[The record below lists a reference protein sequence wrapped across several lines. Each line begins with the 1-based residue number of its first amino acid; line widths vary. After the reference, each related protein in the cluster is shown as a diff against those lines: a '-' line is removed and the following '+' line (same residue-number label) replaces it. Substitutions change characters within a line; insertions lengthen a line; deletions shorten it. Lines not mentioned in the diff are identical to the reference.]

1 MNSPNQNSEELL
13 NNITLNTVPAYL
25 DSILINFISNA
36 IKYNSP
42 KRNSFVKISVE
53 NNQENLVLKITA
65 NGLGIDLDKHR
76 EMLFA
81 PKTTFHDKQDSRGI
95 GLFITVNHVLSL
107 GGSIKVESKLDEGTI
122 FYIQFPKK

>member
-1 MNSPNQNSEELL
+1 M
-13 NNITLNTVPAYL
+13 
-25 DSILINFISNA
+25 INFISNA
-36 IKYNSP
+36 IKFNSP